1 MVGNDV
7 VDLGDR
13 EAIEGPTHP
22 RFDQRVFAAA
32 ERALL
37 RSSRS
42 PGLLRWTLWSAK
54 EAAYKL
60 ARKRSSRVVFSPRR
74 FLVDLEQDDR
84 ARVRH
89 GDVEFTVRIAAAGH
103 ALHALAQDTGRSED
117 QLVWAVEPKG
127 HDAEPSRAARAL
139 AARVLGEELDL
150 PADAFRFGR
159 RGHVPTLAVEGRRAS
174 LDLSLSH
181 HGRFVAFACQ
191 VSAAA

>member
-7 VDLGDR
+7 IDLGDR
-13 EAIEGPTHP
+13 EVIEGPTHP

-60 ARKRSSRVVFSPRR
+60 ARKRNSRVIFSPRR
-74 FLVDLEQDDR
+74 FVVDLEQADR
-84 ARVRH
+84 ARIHH
-89 GDVEFTVRIAAAGH
+89 GSIEFTVRIASAGH
-103 ALHALAQDTGRSED
+103 ALHALAQDAGRGD
-117 QLVWAVEPKG
+117 DRLVWAVEPKG
-127 HDAEPSRAARAL
+127 RDADPSRAARAL
-139 AARVLGEELDL
+139 AARVLGEELEL
-150 PADAFRFGR
+150 PAEAFRFGR
-159 RGHVPTLAVEGRRAS
+159 HGRVPTLAVEGRRGS

-191 VSAAA
+191 VGIAA

>member
-13 EAIEGPTHP
+13 EVIEGPTHP
-22 RFDQRVFAAA
+22 RFDQRVFAAG

-54 EAAYKL
+54 EAAFKL

-74 FLVDLEQDDR
+74 FVVDLEQADR
-84 ARVRH
+84 AKVRH
-89 GDVEFTVRIAAAGH
+89 GDVEFTVRIASAGH
-103 ALHALAQDTGRSED
+103 ALHALAQDAGRGAD
-117 QLVWAVEPKG
+117 RLVWAVELKG
-127 HDAEPSRAARAL
+127 RDADPSRAAREL

-150 PADAFRFGR
+150 PENAFLFGR
-159 RGHVPTLAVEGRRAS
+159 RGRVPTLVVDGQRGS

-191 VSAAA
+191 VGIAA